1 MPDYQSIMKF
11 YTRIHKRI
19 WRMLFH
25 SNFKRIGTSS
35 SIVFPLKIQNAKYI
49 EIGNHV
55 HIHHKAWLVALK
67 RDDIIPSFIID
78 DYTTIGHFVTI
89 SCLRDIHIGQNVL
102 ISDRV
107 FISDN
112 NHGYEDITLPIQSQP
127 TIFKSSVYIGNNSW
141 IGQNVTIIGAKIGKH
156 CVIGANSVVS
166 KDIPDY
172 CVAAGSPARVKKRFK
187 FETNEWQ
194 RVDKNGEFLN
204 K

>member
-1 MPDYQSIMKF
+1 MPDYQSIMKLH
-11 YTRIHKRI
+11 TRIHNRI
-19 WRMLFH
+19 WKIFFS
-25 SNFKRIGTSS
+25 SNFKRFGKSS
-35 SIVFPLKIQNAKYI
+35 SIKFPLKIQNAKYI

-78 DYTTIGHFVTI
+78 DYTTIGHFSTI
-89 SCLRDIHIGQNVL
+89 SCLRDIYIGQNVL
-102 ISDRV
+102 IADRV

-156 CVIGANSVVS
+156 CVIGANSVAT
-166 KDIPDY
+166 KDISDY
-172 CVAAGSPARVKKRFK
+172 CVAAGSPAIVKKRYN

-204 K
+204 A